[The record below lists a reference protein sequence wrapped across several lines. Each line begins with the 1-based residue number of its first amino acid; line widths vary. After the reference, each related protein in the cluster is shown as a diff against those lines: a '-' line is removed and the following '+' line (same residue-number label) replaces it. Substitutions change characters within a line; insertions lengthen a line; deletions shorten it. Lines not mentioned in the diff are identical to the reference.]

1 MTRELIKQIKELK
14 KSQIGKDIEKRLNE
28 FSSIGKK
35 GSNDWF
41 VELCFC
47 LLTANTSAELGLR
60 IQNEFGFRGFTSCLT
75 EIALAKK
82 LKAAKYRFYNRR
94 AHFIFLACRYKED
107 IKEILLPMDYIERR
121 EWLVLNIKGIG
132 YKESSHFLRNIG
144 FFDYAI
150 LDKHIIRLLHDSK
163 LISKVP
169 DSLNRNRYMEYEE
182 ILSKI
187 CDKVGMSQGELDMY
201 LWYIKTG
208 QVLK

>member
-14 KSQIGKDIEKRLNE
+14 ISQKGKEIEKRLSD
-28 FSSIGKK
+28 FSSIGRK

-60 IQNEFGFRGFTSCLT
+60 IQNEFGFDGFTSCKT
-75 EIALAKK
+75 EKALAKK
-82 LKAAKYRFYNRR
+82 LKDAKYRFYNRR
-94 AHFIFLACRYKED
+94 AHFIFLACRYKDD
-107 IKEILLPMDYIERR
+107 IKELLSSMNHIEKR
-121 EWLVLNIKGIG
+121 EWLVTNIKGIG

-150 LDKHIIRLLHDSK
+150 LDKHIIRLLHENK
-163 LISKVP
+163 LIVKVP
-169 DSLNRNRYMEYEE
+169 NSLNRNTYLEYEDV
-182 ILSKI
+182 LSKI
-187 CDKVGMSQGELDMY
+187 CDKVGMGQGELDMY

-208 QVLK
+208 QILK